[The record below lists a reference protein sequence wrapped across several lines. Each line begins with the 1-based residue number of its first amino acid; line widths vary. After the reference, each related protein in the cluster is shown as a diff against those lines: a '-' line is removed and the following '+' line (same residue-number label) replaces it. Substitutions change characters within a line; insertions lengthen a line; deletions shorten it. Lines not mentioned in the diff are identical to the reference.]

1 MVCAVSAALR
11 EWRQR
16 TEREPATK
24 ILRETVWFYWQ
35 FPRLERPLVAS
46 KYPRRVP
53 WSDDAAAI
61 VLGGKRTG
69 GRLVIE
75 HVVPFNLTL
84 RWLIDEAP
92 GVDEVLAELPK
103 RLKCAVVTREESARL
118 PDVGTPQERYRAAG
132 LDLDRLRSLDERHGF
147 TEMALCT
154 ADGREIVLGTEE
166 DVRGALAEMAAATGG
181 SSGRGRW
188 SSLFGLKA
196 ADAMPTD
203 QADRLALEAE
213 EFRQLQGIT
222 LSERTGVL
230 LDRLAALRG

>member
-11 EWRQR
+11 DWRER
-16 TEREPATK
+16 TERKPATK

-35 FPRLERPLVAS
+35 LPRLERPLVAS

-69 GRLVIE
+69 GR
-75 HVVPFNLTL
+75 
-84 RWLIDEAP
+84 WLINEAP
-92 GVDEVLAELPK
+92 GVEEVLAELPD
-103 RLKCAVVTREESARL
+103 RLECAVVTKEESARL
-118 PDVGTPQERYRAAG
+118 PDVGTPQERYRAVG
-132 LDLDRLRSLDERHGF
+132 LDLDRLRSLDERQGF

-154 ADGREIVLGTEE
+154 ADGREVMLGTEE

-188 SSLFGLKA
+188 SLLFGLEA
-196 ADAMPTD
+196 EDAMPPD
-203 QADRLALEAE
+203 LADRLALEAE
-213 EFRQLQGIT
+213 EFRQLQDIT
-222 LSERTGVL
+222 LSERTRLL
-230 LDRLAALRG
+230 LDRVAALRG

>member
-1 MVCAVSAALR
+1 MVLLAV
-11 EWRQR
+11 
-16 TEREPATK
+16 
-24 ILRETVWFYWQ
+24 
-35 FPRLERPLVAS
+35 PRLERPLVAS

-53 WSDDAAAI
+53 WSDEAAAI
-61 VLGGKRTG
+61 VLGGERTG

-84 RWLIDEAP
+84 RWLIYEVP
-92 GVDEVLAELPK
+92 GVEEVLAELPD
-103 RLKCAVVTREESARL
+103 RLECAVVTKEESARL
-118 PDVGTPQERYRAAG
+118 PDVGTPQERYRAVG
-132 LDLDRLRSLDERHGF
+132 LDLDRLRSLDERQGF

-188 SSLFGLKA
+188 SLLFGLEA
-196 ADAMPTD
+196 EDAMPPD
-203 QADRLALEAE
+203 LADRLALEAE

-222 LSERTGVL
+222 LSERTRVL

>member
-1 MVCAVSAALR
+1 
-11 EWRQR
+11 
-16 TEREPATK
+16 
-24 ILRETVWFYWQ
+24 
-35 FPRLERPLVAS
+35 
-46 KYPRRVP
+46 
-53 WSDDAAAI
+53 
-61 VLGGKRTG
+61 
-69 GRLVIE
+69 
-75 HVVPFNLTL
+75 
-84 RWLIDEAP
+84 
-92 GVDEVLAELPK
+92 
-103 RLKCAVVTREESARL
+103 
-118 PDVGTPQERYRAAG
+118 
-132 LDLDRLRSLDERHGF
+132 LDLDRLRSLDERQGF
-147 TEMALCT
+147 AEMALCT

-196 ADAMPTD
+196 EDAMPTD